1 MPKKWG
7 GWVMTE
13 AFAFTET
20 DRTKSKWV
28 AKVYYDFVR
37 ETGRSRTTLRGL
49 FYYALQRTISDYP
62 ICGGFVGEIRIT
74 RPYHENDGEKLS
86 KWTNRAKNLGFIP
99 ADVILEEI
107 PGEHIFLPKSSNCYP
122 SQAEVWL
129 NKSAAGPLLYSVCD
143 RHGIAL
149 VNVVGRP
156 SQKAIAD
163 LFRRHSSPAT
173 IFCLSDLSQ
182 RDAFFAND
190 LKEDIEKFRPKESN
204 LIFTVKNIGLL
215 PEQIRELQI
224 PMIRANKAKENKDK
238 FKKYL
243 ELFSLDPKNMGEI
256 DALEIYYPGG
266 IAAFLDKA
274 LGQKVL

>member
-1 MPKKWG
+1 
-7 GWVMTE
+7 MTE

-28 AKVYYDFVR
+28 AKVYHDFVR

-49 FYYALQRTISDYP
+49 FYYALQRTVSDYP

-74 RPYHENDGEKLS
+74 RPYHENDGEKLA

-99 ADVILEEI
+99 ANVILEEI
-107 PGEHIFLPKSSNCYP
+107 PDEHIFLPKSCNCYP
-122 SQAEVWL
+122 SHAEVWL
-129 NKSAAGPLLYSVCD
+129 NKSAAGPLLYPICEK
-143 RHGIAL
+143 HGIAL
-149 VNVVGRP
+149 VYAVGRS
-156 SQKAIAD
+156 SQETILD
-163 LFRRHSSPAT
+163 LFRRHSSPTT

-204 LIFTVKNIGLL
+204 LLFRVKNIGLL
-215 PEQIRELQI
+215 PEQILELQI
-224 PMIRANKAKENKDK
+224 PMIRADKTKENKDK

-243 ELFSLDPKNMGEI
+243 ESFSLDPKNMGEI

-266 IAAFLDKA
+266 ITAFLDKA

>member
-1 MPKKWG
+1 
-7 GWVMTE
+7 MTE

-28 AKVYYDFVR
+28 AKVYHDFVR

-74 RPYHENDGEKLS
+74 RPYHENDGEKLA

-107 PGEHIFLPKSSNCYP
+107 PGELIFMPKSSNCHP
-122 SQAEVWL
+122 SHAEVWL
-129 NKSAAGPLLYSVCD
+129 NKSAAGPLLYPVCD
-143 RHGIAL
+143 KHGIAL

-156 SQKAIAD
+156 SQEAIAD
-163 LFRRHSSPAT
+163 LFKRHSSPAT

-182 RDAFFAND
+182 RDAFFADD

-204 LIFTVKNIGLL
+204 LMFTVKNIGIL

-224 PMIRANKAKENKDK
+224 PMIRSNKAKENKDK

-243 ELFSLDPKNMGEI
+243 EAFSLDPKNMGEI

-266 IAAFLDKA
+266 IAAFLDRA